1 MGQLRAQ
8 GGASMKQDKLLVS
21 QEHGQSH
28 WVLKSREQGRDG
40 GMMGRDEGIE
50 QIDRDPG
57 GHGLPVA
64 QGVSG
69 LPSKSYNSQPASFS
83 F

>member
-1 MGQLRAQ
+1 MRQLRAQ
-8 GGASMKQDKLLVS
+8 GGASMKQDKLLAS

-40 GMMGRDEGIE
+40 GMGWDEGTE

-64 QGVSG
+64 QGFSG
-69 LPSKSYNSQPASFS
+69 LLSKSFNSQPASFS